1 MPGDKKVDAFLS
13 QYDEQ
18 VYNNALKLREI
29 LFANLPDI
37 IEQID
42 LPAKM
47 IAYCYGQKY
56 TEMICTIIP
65 SKKGLKLGFYKG
77 ADLADPGSLLD
88 GTGKISR
95 YLEIKSDKQI
105 ESNALK
111 QLLAS
116 ALAAYKQRIT
126 K

>member
-1 MPGDKKVDAFLS
+1 
-13 QYDEQ
+13 
-18 VYNNALKLREI
+18 
-29 LFANLPDI
+29 
-37 IEQID
+37 
-42 LPAKM
+42 
-47 IAYCYGQKY
+47 
-56 TEMICTIIP
+56 MICTILP